1 MYTSDKNP
9 KQAII
14 QLQQQFYIM
23 TKWFEKSPVRSLSSE
38 DSGSNVQQEI
48 KPNFVQIQ
56 NPKSLHQMVTK
67 SQTPERELWLQ
78 IQLQLPLTEIFTQ
91 SYIIKVM
98 LYPVLNKNS
107 STPMKTNLISA
118 LFFPTRTRSRN
129 FLSHQQTGD
138 A

>member
-23 TKWFEKSPVRSLSSE
+23 TKWFEKSPVRSFSSE

-67 SQTPERELWLQ
+67 SQTPESEL
-78 IQLQLPLTEIFTQ
+78 
-91 SYIIKVM
+91 
-98 LYPVLNKNS
+98 
-107 STPMKTNLISA
+107 
-118 LFFPTRTRSRN
+118 
-129 FLSHQQTGD
+129 
-138 A
+138 